1 MSDYSENDEQR
12 VSNQPNQGYELED
25 AVQEALDD
33 WRADESLPVY
43 GKDEYIV
50 AKEDLLV
57 KHITVMIATAINEST
72 E

>member
-25 AVQEALDD
+25 AVQETLDN
-33 WRADESLPVY
+33 WEADESLPVY
-43 GKDEYIV
+43 RKEEYIV
-50 AKEDLLV
+50 AKENILV
-57 KHITVMIATAINEST
+57 ENLTVMIATAIDEST